1 MDDDEGVGSSVG
13 WVGGWGGEG
22 TGTWR
27 QRDNHFFTLY
37 WFVSCVKRIIMLFR
51 NKVCHPYLFP
61 LSTSVLLNKFVIW

>member
-1 MDDDEGVGSSVG
+1 MRG
-13 WVGGWGGEG
+13 WGRRWGGLVGGGGG
-22 TGTWR
+22 GDGDMG